1 MLINEIKKANMLAL
15 KNKETAKRAAY
26 SVLINKYMLLEVS
39 NRESGK
45 EVTDADVVSLIQK
58 TLKELAEEKE
68 MYVKGGNAERAE
80 STHIQIDAL
89 QVFMP
94 KMMDED
100 KVRKI
105 IDSLEDK
112 SMKSVMQHFKE
123 NYQVKVDM
131 SLVSRGARS
140 L

>member
-58 TLKELAEEKE
+58 TI
-68 MYVKGGNAERAE
+68 
-80 STHIQIDAL
+80 SW
-89 QVFMP
+89 
-94 KMMDED
+94 
-100 KVRKI
+100 RKRN
-105 IDSLEDK
+105 
-112 SMKSVMQHFKE
+112 VC
-123 NYQVKVDM
+123 
-131 SLVSRGARS
+131 
-140 L
+140 